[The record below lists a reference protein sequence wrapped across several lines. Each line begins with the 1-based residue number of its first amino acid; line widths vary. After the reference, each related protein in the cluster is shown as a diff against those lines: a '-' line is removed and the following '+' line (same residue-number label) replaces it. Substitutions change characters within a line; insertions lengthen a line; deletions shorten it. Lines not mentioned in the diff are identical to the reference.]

1 MPEDTRRRPSDVT
14 RILAE
19 WQAGADGAFDRLLPI
34 VYDEL
39 KSLARR
45 QLRQRRTTHDTLG
58 TTALVHE
65 AYLKLV
71 GHTPATMRDRQHF
84 LSVAA
89 TAMRH
94 ILVDYARRRNAGKRG
109 GGRLWP
115 LEDADLAVDDH
126 PIDVIAMHVAIGRLE
141 SIDPRLARLVDLRVF
156 AGLSVEEAAALLDVS
171 ARTVK
176 REWQKARTFLAGEL
190 GDPSGGSR
198 AAFIG

>member
-1 MPEDTRRRPSDVT
+1 VPEDTRRRPSDVT

-115 LEDADLAVDDH
+115 
-126 PIDVIAMHVAIGRLE
+126 
-141 SIDPRLARLVDLRVF
+141 SRVH
-156 AGLSVEEAAALLDVS
+156 
-171 ARTVK
+171 
-176 REWQKARTFLAGEL
+176 
-190 GDPSGGSR
+190 
-198 AAFIG
+198 